1 MLRREVSVSRAGS
14 RRDAPG
20 WCGRVRWRSGLP
32 PSPKDLDDGHA
43 PAAAGTGWEPIEQFW
58 HFDRLRRHSLVVCNQ
73 TPVGDGDPVGVAREI
88 GEHSLGAGERRLGID
103 HPALLPDP
111 SEMTQEKTVIGETG
125 LGAEEGKLSGPMELD
140 QPGEEQAAEERAQ
153 HPHRQEEGR
162 TRRYPPSPVER
173 A

>member
-58 HFDRLRRHSLVVCNQ
+58 HFDRLRRRCHGKQLAG
-73 TPVGDGDPVGVAREI
+73 TRYI
-88 GEHSLGAGERRLGID
+88 GLAWG
-103 HPALLPDP
+103 
-111 SEMTQEKTVIGETG
+111 TG
-125 LGAEEGKLSGPMELD
+125 
-140 QPGEEQAAEERAQ
+140 EQAVMADAVEATWQDMEQEAADELVRVRAPSRAAAQ
-153 HPHRQEEGR
+153 DHRGGSPCSGR
-162 TRRYPPSPVER
+162 
-173 A
+173 